1 MISSFYKHDF
11 LHSQNTLSSELRN
24 IEKHS
29 RTISETIYTYI
40 YIYTHIRIKYLR
52 SNLLFLLLL
61 FIFLKKIFSMYIYPI
76 KINIPLH
83 LHKKMSMVNINR
95 LLKEYPSTLL
105 EEISVFAKMPFLC
118 KLPLVRGKSD
128 G

>member
-40 YIYTHIRIKYLR
+40 YIYSNQVFEIKLTI
-52 SNLLFLLLL
+52 
-61 FIFLKKIFSMYIYPI
+61 FIITFYIPKKNFFYVYPI

-83 LHKKMSMVNINR
+83 LHKKMVNINR

>member
-40 YIYTHIRIKYLR
+40 YIYSNQVFEIKLTI
-52 SNLLFLLLL
+52 
-61 FIFLKKIFSMYIYPI
+61 FIITFYIPKKNIFYVYPI

>member
-1 MISSFYKHDF
+1 
-11 LHSQNTLSSELRN
+11 
-24 IEKHS
+24 
-29 RTISETIYTYI
+29 
-40 YIYTHIRIKYLR
+40 
-52 SNLLFLLLL
+52 
-61 FIFLKKIFSMYIYPI
+61 MYIHSNQVFEIKLIIFIITFYIPKKNIFYVYPI

>member
-11 LHSQNTLSSELRN
+11 LHSQNILSSELRN

-29 RTISETIYTYI
+29 LLSVKLYTHIYI
-40 YIYTHIRIKYLR
+40 YIYTHSNQVFEIKLTI
-52 SNLLFLLLL
+52 
-61 FIFLKKIFSMYIYPI
+61 FIITFYIPKKNIFYVYPI

>member
-11 LHSQNTLSSELRN
+11 LHSQNTLSSQLRN

-29 RTISETIYTYI
+29 LLSVKL
-40 YIYTHIRIKYLR
+40 YTH
-52 SNLLFLLLL
+52 
-61 FIFLKKIFSMYIYPI
+61 MYIHLNQVFEIKLIIFIITFYIPKKNIFYVYPI

>member
-11 LHSQNTLSSELRN
+11 LHSQNTLSSQLRN

-29 RTISETIYTYI
+29 LLSVKL
-40 YIYTHIRIKYLR
+40 YTH
-52 SNLLFLLLL
+52 
-61 FIFLKKIFSMYIYPI
+61 MYIHLNQVFEIKLIIFIITFYIPKKNIFYVYPI

-83 LHKKMSMVNINR
+83 LHKKISMVNINR